1 MAIDRRIRILLMG
14 CLILAV
20 WYGERV
26 RGFLFWLLNAE
37 SALFNT
43 QGTTEGICQG
53 LRMVKKNFLSSP
65 PYPFDQ
71 KCGRC
76 GPVDCYNHHIPRFKA
91 AATMC
96 FWTFYICPHCICH
109 SLYDHFILCIKAGCA
124 ASVPV
129 LWQNSS
135 ECLWM
140 SGRGNKA
147 QQFTLVFSLLVVFFF
162 LYSHRP
168 YHCRIEKLFL
178 L

>member
-20 WYGERV
+20 WYGEPV

-96 FWTFYICPHCICH
+96 F
-109 SLYDHFILCIKAGCA
+109 
-124 ASVPV
+124 
-129 LWQNSS
+129 
-135 ECLWM
+135 
-140 SGRGNKA
+140 
-147 QQFTLVFSLLVVFFF
+147 
-162 LYSHRP
+162 
-168 YHCRIEKLFL
+168 
-178 L
+178 